1 MKTSK
6 KLLIVLASLV
16 IALLIAFLVVLRNDL
31 HTMIDKGAIIKYK
44 AIPVNH
50 FERIEFD
57 GKWDV
62 RIIAGRSCKLE
73 LPTDSGNMGNTLIEN
88 KNGILHLMLK
98 TNENTKISTMHARI
112 TAPLFKKIKAKN
124 GTKIFMQDYTTDS
137 IWFELE
143 DSCFFTG
150 KNNQFKYASFNTEG
164 KSSLQFT
171 QTLN

>member
-6 KLLIVLASLV
+6 KILILTAGLV
-16 IALLIAFLVVLRNDL
+16 ITLLIAFLVVLRNDL
-31 HTMIDKGAIIKYK
+31 KKLVETGSIIKYQ
-44 AIPVNH
+44 AIPVNN
-50 FERIEFD
+50 FEKVEFD

-62 RIIAGRSCKLE
+62 RIIAGRTCKLE
-73 LPTDSGNMGNTLIEN
+73 LPSDSGNVSNTSIEN
-88 KNGILHLMLK
+88 KDGILYLTLK
-98 TNENTKISTMHARI
+98 TNGNTNISTLHARI
-112 TAPLFKKIKAKN
+112 TAPMFKKIRAKN

-150 KNNQFKYASFNTEG
+150 KNNQFKYASFNTNG

-171 QTLN
+171 QALN